1 MADCWFIAFYI
12 GRLIMMHGCN
22 FQKKDIDDDVMTY
35 GRTHISRCGCNG
47 MDGLL
52 LVYLTIYGMDGAII

>member
-1 MADCWFIAFYI
+1 MDAIF
-12 GRLIMMHGCN
+12 
-22 FQKKDIDDDVMTY
+22 KKGIDDDVMTY